1 MICGIVKSLIWSPAI
16 VNNLDWDNMYVF
28 GSNRRVQRAG
38 QQLSEEA
45 LASQEFTPIDY
56 RQANLDLDFGNSRF
70 IRPQESIYTD
80 NLLLRQNAGI
90 LGLQLDNYIHQL
102 QNTPVTEVA
111 PTPQVP
117 ATQKPVEQPKQE
129 AKPKP
134 KESTGSKP
142 NTPTISSK
150 KYILGQAIEN
160 ERKALAAAE
169 KDLAEAQRTGNQ
181 EAIGRLT
188 RAITDRKANI
198 ELIKKE
204 L

>member
-1 MICGIVKSLIWSPAI
+1 
-16 VNNLDWDNMYVF
+16 MYVF

-45 LASQEFTPIDY
+45 LASREFTPIDY

-70 IRPQESIYTD
+70 MRPQESIYTD

-90 LGLQLDNYIHQL
+90 LGLQLGNYQHQL
-102 QNTPVTEVA
+102 QNTPVTEVV
-111 PTPQVP
+111 PTPQEP
-117 ATQKPVEQPKQE
+117 ATQKPVEQPKPE
-129 AKPKP
+129 AKPKPKPEPKAKPKP

-150 KYILGQAIEN
+150 KYILGQEIEN

-169 KDLAEAQRTGNQ
+169 KGLAEAQRTGNQ

>member
-1 MICGIVKSLIWSPAI
+1 
-16 VNNLDWDNMYVF
+16 MYVF

-45 LASQEFTPIDY
+45 LASREFTPIDY

-70 IRPQESIYTD
+70 MRPQESIYTD
-80 NLLLRQNAGI
+80 NLLLRQNAGN
-90 LGLQLDNYIHQL
+90 LGLQLDNYQHQL
-102 QNTPVTEVA
+102 QNTPVTEVV
-111 PTPQVP
+111 PTPQEP
-117 ATQKPVEQPKQE
+117 ATQKPVEQPKPE
-129 AKPKP
+129 VKPKPKAKPKP

-142 NTPTISSK
+142 STPTISSK
-150 KYILGQAIEN
+150 KYILGQEIEN
-160 ERKALAAAE
+160 EKKALAAAE

-181 EAIGRLT
+181 EAVGRLT
-188 RAITDRKANI
+188 RMIIDRKANI

>member
-1 MICGIVKSLIWSPAI
+1 
-16 VNNLDWDNMYVF
+16 MYVF

-45 LASQEFTPIDY
+45 LASREFTPIDY

-70 IRPQESIYTD
+70 MRPQESIYTD

-102 QNTPVTEVA
+102 QNTPVTEVS
-111 PTPQVP
+111 PTLPVP

-150 KYILGQAIEN
+150 KYILGQEIEN